1 MRRMKIVAS
10 SLLIFAILA
19 LAVSIGSC
27 ALQLSSGNQDAA
39 LDLPEGIPQEFSK
52 VLESWSILKEEHFLS
67 ESLDAEELSQAAIR
81 GMLEAIDD
89 PSASYL
95 TAEGYSIR
103 AQDLKGSL
111 EGIGATV
118 QMKDGKITVVAPLP
132 DTPAQR
138 AGVLSGDVILEI
150 DGESTEGFSLMDA
163 VGRIRGPKGEPVDLV
178 ILHQGEDS
186 PVSLTIV
193 RDVINVASLYIENL
207 EGGIAHIRVTSF
219 SETTNEQM
227 VDALEEVRDSGA
239 RGIVLDLRN
248 NPGGLLKSVVDIA
261 GHFLDGGLV
270 LYEISNQGERKDW
283 QAEPGGIAVDIP
295 VVVLVNEFS
304 ASGSEVLS
312 GALKD
317 HDRATVIGTTTFGKG
332 SVNHFRQLSDGSAL
346 YFAIAHYYTPDGVAI
361 EGQGLEPDIT
371 VTQSEDDT
379 EDLQLDK
386 ALEVLEARIVAHEE
400 TEGQQQQQQ

>member
-1 MRRMKIVAS
+1 
-10 SLLIFAILA
+10 
-19 LAVSIGSC
+19 
-27 ALQLSSGNQDAA
+27 
-39 LDLPEGIPQEFSK
+39 
-52 VLESWSILKEEHFLS
+52 LESWAILKEEHYLS

-163 VGRIRGPKGEPVDLV
+163 VSRIRGPKGEPVDLV

-193 RDVINVASLYIENL
+193 RDVINVASVYIENL

-261 GHFLDGGLV
+261 GHFLDGSLV
-270 LYEISNQGERKDW
+270 LYEISNRGERKDW

-371 VTQSEDDT
+371 VPPSEDDT

-386 ALEVLEARIVAHEE
+386 ALEVLEARIAAHEE
-400 TEGQQQQQQ
+400 AEGQQQQQQ

>member
-1 MRRMKIVAS
+1 MKIVVS

-19 LAVSIGSC
+19 VAVSIGSC
-27 ALQLSSGNQDAA
+27 VLQQSSGNQDAA

-52 VLESWSILKEEHFLS
+52 VLESWAILKEEHYLS

-163 VGRIRGPKGEPVDLV
+163 VSRIRGPKGEPVDLV

-193 RDVINVASLYIENL
+193 RDVINVASVYIENL

-283 QAEPGGIAVDIP
+283 QAEPVGIAVDIP

-371 VTQSEDDT
+371 VPPSEDDT

-386 ALEVLEARIVAHEE
+386 ALEVLEARIAAHEE
-400 TEGQQQQQQ
+400 AEGQQQQQQ

>member
-1 MRRMKIVAS
+1 MKIVVS

-19 LAVSIGSC
+19 VAVSIGSC
-27 ALQLSSGNQDAA
+27 VLQQSSGNQDAA
-39 LDLPEGIPQEFSK
+39 LDLPEGVPQEFSK
-52 VLESWSILKEEHFLS
+52 VLESWAILKEEHYLS

-163 VGRIRGPKGEPVDLV
+163 VSRIRGPKGEPVDLV

-193 RDVINVASLYIENL
+193 RDVINVASVYIENL

-283 QAEPGGIAVDIP
+283 QAEPVGIAVDIP

-371 VTQSEDDT
+371 VPPSEDDT

-386 ALEVLEARIVAHEE
+386 ALEVLEARIAAHEE
-400 TEGQQQQQQ
+400 AEGQQQQQQ